1 MLQLLMK
8 RAAAVGHPLET
19 A

>member
-1 MLQLLMK
+1 MK